1 MCEQTDRL
9 VGENVTG
16 QNENDTTHHENENDT
31 THHTDTVKART
42 QLQRVMPSASLVVSG
57 GAVADACL
65 LRRRVRGRTAAGAA
79 AGKMESEV
87 LWGPV
92 QRRDVR
98 SWWREGR
105 EVC

>member
-1 MCEQTDRL
+1 MYSLCRE
-9 VGENVTG
+9 
-16 QNENDTTHHENENDT
+16 
-31 THHTDTVKART
+31 AR
-42 QLQRVMPSASLVVSG
+42 
-57 GAVADACL
+57 VADAGL

-105 EVC
+105 EVGVRRTESGRREAG